1 MLTTTKKSWGWIQR
15 LSLWCLTLRERIR
28 VDGHEDTLR
37 GLQIQ
42 TQQGQTRKSLR
53 LPEKLKIIPV
63 GRL

>member
-1 MLTTTKKSWGWIQR
+1 M
-15 LSLWCLTLRERIR
+15 TLRERIR